1 MLLQSTSLH
10 TKSKV
15 GVMFAGDLSDQT
27 YVLNVELEVLGVTEG
42 RLQRLDSE
50 LLTSLVGETH
60 QEPHDFIGRKL

>member
-1 MLLQSTSLH
+1 MP
-10 TKSKV
+10 V
-15 GVMFAGDLSDQT
+15 VFISDQT